1 MLTVVIPTRNRQ
13 NELISLLE
21 YLKSQVIVNEIIIV
35 DSSDQKKL
43 DTRDLDNNVKYI
55 YTEIKSAA
63 IQRNIGIST
72 VKEKCDYVAFL
83 DDDVLP
89 PQNYF
94 SKLIDSMELTN
105 AIGVSGIAVNK
116 KKETSKKQN
125 ELAYF
130 LRRIFLLDSSKRGV
144 VLKSGVN
151 TAVNMKIENKELV
164 QAEWLIGCAI
174 WDFHKIKNF
183 RFNENFYG
191 QSLGED
197 VLFSM
202 RANKYGKLY
211 VNTKVILNH
220 YESALGRPNEYI
232 FYRMW
237 VNNRL
242 YIVKELANT
251 RTSIYFHWCNFGKI
265 LILLIKFF
273 KAPKNSVLGLAGILK
288 GYLDL
293 LGKNAN

>member
-1 MLTVVIPTRNRQ
+1 MLTVVIPTRNR
-13 NELISLLE
+13 NKELVSLLE
-21 YLKSQVIVNEIIIV
+21 YLKSQVIVNEIIVV
-35 DSSDQKKL
+35 DSSDEKKFKTG
-43 DTRDLDNNVKYI
+43 DSDNNIKYI
-55 YTEIKSAA
+55 YTEIRSAA

-72 VKEKCDYVAFL
+72 INEKCDYVAFL

-94 SKLIDSMELTN
+94 SKLIDSIKITN

-116 KKETSKKQN
+116 KKEISIKQN
-125 ELAYF
+125 YLTNF
-130 LRRIFLLDSSKRGV
+130 IRNFFMLDSSKKGV

-151 TAVNMKIENKELV
+151 TSIDSSASNKELV
-164 QAEWLIGCAI
+164 RTEWLIGCAI
-174 WDFHKIKNF
+174 WDYQRVKNF
-183 RFNENFYG
+183 RFNEKFYG

-202 RANKYGKLY
+202 RANQYGQLY

-220 YESALGRPNEYI
+220 YESIIGRPNQFI

-237 VNNRL
+237 VNNRF
-242 YIVKELANT
+242 YIVKELVNT
-251 RTSIYFHWCNFGKI
+251 RTSMYFHWCNFGKI
-265 LILLIKFF
+265 LILLVRSF
-273 KAPKNSVLGLAGILK
+273 KAPKNSVLGLAGIFK

-293 LGKNAN
+293 LGQNAN

>member
-13 NELISLLE
+13 KELISLLE

-35 DSSDQKKL
+35 DSSDQKNL
-43 DTRDLDNNVKYI
+43 NTRDLDNNVKYI

-116 KKETSKKQN
+116 KKETSKNQN

-130 LRRIFLLDSSKRGV
+130 LRRIFMLDSSKKGV

-151 TAVNMKIENKELV
+151 TAVDMKIKNKELV

-174 WDFHKIKNF
+174 WDFHKIKSF

-220 YESALGRPNEYI
+220 YESVLERPNEYI

-242 YIVKELANT
+242 YIIKELANT

-273 KAPKNSVLGLAGILK
+273 KAPKNSVLGLAGIFK